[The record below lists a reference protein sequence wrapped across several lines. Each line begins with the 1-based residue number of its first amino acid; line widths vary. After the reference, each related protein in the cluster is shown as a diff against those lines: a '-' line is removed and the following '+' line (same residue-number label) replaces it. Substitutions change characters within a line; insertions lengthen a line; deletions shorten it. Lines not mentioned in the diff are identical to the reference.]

1 MLDRLPAAEQVRRRE
16 QVITK
21 EAPAAAPAPA
31 PAAPAPPR
39 PGKKRPAWDEV
50 PRWQIYLPLGIYL
63 VFTLIPFYW
72 ILLFAV
78 RPAGSTSLVPWP
90 MTTDHFEKVWTDR
103 GFGTYFQ
110 NSVYVGLATLVMTT
124 LVALAGGYA
133 LARFDFKIKRGF
145 MLALLCSQ
153 FVPGALL
160 LVPLFEIF
168 AGLQMINSLGSVI
181 IAETVFQLPLS
192 IILISNFIK
201 NVPYSLEEAAWVDGC
216 GRFRAFRIVVL
227 PLLRPG
233 LIAVGSFAFVHS
245 WNHFLFALMFLNNQ
259 HKQTIPVGLNSLM
272 SADSV
277 DLGALAAG
285 GIVAAVPVV
294 IVFAFIQKWLI
305 TGFSAGA
312 VKG

>member
-1 MLDRLPAAEQVRRRE
+1 MTAALVEKNDARTPGLSRGEDSPPPSTPRRSKRE
-16 QVITK
+16 R
-21 EAPAAAPAPA
+21 AF
-31 PAAPAPPR
+31 
-39 PGKKRPAWDEV
+39 DDV
-50 PRWQIYLPLGIYL
+50 PRWQIYVPLGIYL
-63 VFTLIPFYW
+63 LFTLIPFYW
-72 ILLFAV
+72 MFLFAV

-90 MTTDHFEKVWTDR
+90 MTGEHFSKVWNER
-103 GFGTYFQ
+103 SFAVFFQ
-110 NSVYVGLATLVMTT
+110 NSMIVGVATLIATT

-133 LARFDFKIKRGF
+133 LARFDFKIKSAF

-153 FVPGALL
+153 FIPGALM

-168 AGLQMINSLGSVI
+168 KNLQMINSLGSVV

-192 IILISNFIK
+192 IILISGFIK
-201 NVPYSLEEAAWVDGC
+201 NVPVSLEEAAWVDGC
-216 GRFRAFRIVVL
+216 SRFKAFCAVVL

-245 WNHFLFALMFLNNQ
+245 WNHFLFALMFLSEQ
-259 HKQTIPVGLNSLM
+259 DKQTIPVGLNTLIG
-272 SADSV
+272 ADSV

-285 GIVAAVPVV
+285 GVIAAVPVV

>member
-1 MLDRLPAAEQVRRRE
+1 M
-16 QVITK
+16 ITK
-21 EAPAAAPAPA
+21 DIDTVAPAVPAPVA
-31 PAAPAPPR
+31 DEPPQR
-39 PGKKRPAWDEV
+39 PRKGRRAWDEA
-50 PRWQIYLPLGIYL
+50 PRRQIYLPLGVYL
-63 VFTLIPFYW
+63 LFTLVPFYW
-72 ILLFAV
+72 ILLFAL
-78 RPAGSTSLVPWP
+78 RPTGSTSLVPWP
-90 MTTDHFEKVWTDR
+90 MTFEHFDKVWNDR
-103 GFGTYFQ
+103 SFGTYFE
-110 NSVYVGLATLVMTT
+110 NSVYVGLATLLMTT

-133 LARFDFKIKRGF
+133 LARFDFKVKRAF

-160 LVPLFEIF
+160 LVPLFQIF
-168 AGLQMINSLGSVI
+168 AELQMINSLGSVI
-181 IAETVFQLPLS
+181 LAETVFQLPLS
-192 IILISNFIK
+192 MILISGFIR

-216 GRFRAFRIVVL
+216 NRFTGFRVVVL

-245 WNHFLFALMFLNNQ
+245 WNHFLFALMFLSDQ
-259 HKQTIPVGLNSLM
+259 EKQTIPVGLNSLM

>member
-1 MLDRLPAAEQVRRRE
+1 MS
-16 QVITK
+16 IK
-21 EAPAAAPAPA
+21 EAAPAV
-31 PAAPAPPR
+31 PAARRPSQPPR
-39 PGKKRPAWDEV
+39 PVRTRNRAWDEA
-50 PRWQIYLPLGIYL
+50 PRWQIYLPLGVYL
-63 VFTLIPFYW
+63 LFTLIPFYW
-72 ILLFAV
+72 ILLFAL

-90 MTTDHFEKVWTDR
+90 VTSDHFEKVWNER
-103 GFGTYFQ
+103 SFGTYFQ
-110 NSVYVGLATLVMTT
+110 NSVLVGVATLVMTT

-133 LARFDFKIKRGF
+133 LARFDFRIKKGF

-168 AGLQMINSLGSVI
+168 ANLQMINSLGSVI
-181 IAETVFQLPLS
+181 LAETVFQLPLS

-216 GRFRAFRIVVL
+216 NRFTAFRIVVL

-259 HKQTIPVGLNSLM
+259 DKQTIPVGLNTLM

-285 GIVAAVPVV
+285 GIIAAVPVV

>member
-1 MLDRLPAAEQVRRRE
+1 M
-16 QVITK
+16 IT
-21 EAPAAAPAPA
+21 EIAPAPERMA
-31 PAAPAPPR
+31 AEPAR
-39 PGKKRPAWDEV
+39 PGKKRRAWDEV
-50 PRWQIYLPLGIYL
+50 PRRQIYVPLSIYL
-63 VFTLIPFYW
+63 LFTLIPFYW
-72 ILLFAV
+72 ILLFAL

-90 MTTDHFEKVWTDR
+90 MTFDHFGKVWNER
-103 GFGTYFQ
+103 AFGTYFQ
-110 NSVYVGLATLVMTT
+110 NSVLVGIATLVMTT

-133 LARFDFKIKRGF
+133 LARFDFKIKKAF
-145 MLALLCSQ
+145 MLALLCTQ

-168 AGLQMINSLGSVI
+168 ANLRMINSLVSVI

-192 IILISNFIK
+192 MILISGFIR

-216 GRFRAFRIVVL
+216 NRFTAFRIVVL

-233 LIAVGSFAFVHS
+233 LIAVGSFAFVHA
-245 WNHFLFALMFLNNQ
+245 WNHFLFALMFLSDQ
-259 HKQTIPVGLNSLM
+259 SKQTIPVGLNTLM

-285 GIVAAVPVV
+285 GIIAAVPVV

>member
-1 MLDRLPAAEQVRRRE
+1 M
-16 QVITK
+16 ITT
-21 EAPAAAPAPA
+21 EATEVAPAREYV
-31 PAAPAPPR
+31 PAAPDRGPR
-39 PGKKRPAWDEV
+39 RGRRAWDQA

-72 ILLFAV
+72 ILLFAL

-90 MTTDHFEKVWTDR
+90 VTFDHFEKVWTER
-103 GFGTYFQ
+103 AFGTYFQ
-110 NSVYVGLATLVMTT
+110 NSVLVGVATLFLTT
-124 LVALAGGYA
+124 VVALAGGYA
-133 LARFDFKIKRGF
+133 LARFDFKVKKAF
-145 MLALLCSQ
+145 MLALLCTQ

-168 AGLQMINSLGSVI
+168 ANLQMINSLASVV

-192 IILISNFIK
+192 IILISGFIR
-201 NVPYSLEEAAWVDGC
+201 NVPPSLEEAAWVDGC
-216 GRFRAFRIVVL
+216 NRLAGFRIVVL

-233 LIAVGSFAFVHS
+233 LIAVGSFAFVHA
-245 WNHFLFALMFLNNQ
+245 WNHFLFALMFLSDQ
-259 HKQTIPVGLNSLM
+259 GKQTIPVGLNTLM

-294 IVFAFIQKWLI
+294 LVFAFIQKWLI

>member
-1 MLDRLPAAEQVRRRE
+1 M
-16 QVITK
+16 ITK
-21 EAPAAAPAPA
+21 DATISA
-31 PAAPAPPR
+31 PAAPAPPAEEPRQR
-39 PGKKRPAWDEV
+39 PGGKRRAWDEV
-50 PRWQIYLPLGIYL
+50 PRWHTYLPLSIYL
-63 VFTLIPFYW
+63 LFTLIPFYW
-72 ILLFAV
+72 ILLFAL

-90 MTTDHFEKVWTDR
+90 MTFDHFDKVWNDR
-103 GFGTYFQ
+103 SFGTYFQ
-110 NSVYVGLATLVMTT
+110 NSVLIAVATLVMTT

-133 LARFDFKIKRGF
+133 LARFDFRIKRGF

-160 LVPLFEIF
+160 LVPLFQIF
-168 AGLQMINSLGSVI
+168 AKLQMINSLGSVI

-192 IILISNFIK
+192 MILIGGFIR

-216 GRFRAFRIVVL
+216 DRFTAFRIVVL

-233 LIAVGSFAFVHS
+233 LIAVGSFAFVHA
-245 WNHFLFALMFLNNQ
+245 WNHFLFALMFLSDQ
-259 HKQTIPVGLNSLM
+259 SKQTIPVGLNTLM
-272 SADSV
+272 SSDSV

-285 GIVAAVPVV
+285 GIIAAVPVV

>member
-1 MLDRLPAAEQVRRRE
+1 M
-16 QVITK
+16 ITK
-21 EAPAAAPAPA
+21 EATEAAPAPA
-31 PAAPAPPR
+31 PAVPEPPR
-39 PGKKRPAWDEV
+39 PTTRRRAWDEA

-72 ILLFAV
+72 ILLFAL

-90 MTTDHFEKVWTDR
+90 MTTAHFEKVWTDR
-103 GFGTYFQ
+103 GFGTFFQ
-110 NSVYVGLATLVMTT
+110 NSVLVGVATLFMTT

-133 LARFDFKIKRGF
+133 LARFDFRIKRGF

-168 AGLQMINSLGSVI
+168 AELRMINSLGSVI

-192 IILISNFIK
+192 MILLSNFIK

-216 GRFRAFRIVVL
+216 DRFRAFRVVVL

-259 HKQTIPVGLNSLM
+259 EKQTVPVGLNTLM

-285 GIVAAVPVV
+285 GIIAAVPVV

>member
-1 MLDRLPAAEQVRRRE
+1 MSV
-16 QVITK
+16 K
-21 EAPAAAPAPA
+21 EATQAAPAPVR
-31 PAAPAPPR
+31 PAPVRPR
-39 PGKKRPAWDEV
+39 PAGRNRSWDEA
-50 PRWQIYLPLGIYL
+50 PRWQIYLPLSVYL
-63 VFTLIPFYW
+63 LFTLIPFYW
-72 ILLFAV
+72 ILLFSL
-78 RPAGSTSLVPWP
+78 RPPGSTSLVPWP
-90 MTTDHFEKVWTDR
+90 MTFEHFEKVWTER

-110 NSVYVGLATLVMTT
+110 NSVLVGAVTLVMTT

-133 LARFDFKIKRGF
+133 LARFDFKVKRVF

-168 AGLQMINSLGSVI
+168 AELRMINSLGSVI
-181 IAETVFQLPLS
+181 LAETVFQLPLS

-216 GRFRAFRIVVL
+216 NRLTAFRIVVL

-259 HKQTIPVGLNSLM
+259 EKQTIPVGLNTLM
-272 SADSV
+272 GADSV

-294 IVFAFIQKWLI
+294 VVFAFIQKWLI

>member
-1 MLDRLPAAEQVRRRE
+1 M
-16 QVITK
+16 ITT
-21 EAPAAAPAPA
+21 ETTRNSAPAPVT
-31 PAAPAPPR
+31 PLAPPSR
-39 PGKKRPAWDEV
+39 PRGHRRAWDEV
-50 PRWQIYLPLGIYL
+50 PRWQIYLPLGVYL
-63 VFTLIPFYW
+63 LFTLIPFYW
-72 ILLFAV
+72 ILLFAL
-78 RPAGSTSLVPWP
+78 RPTGSTSLVPWP
-90 MTTDHFEKVWTDR
+90 MTTEHFEKVWTER
-103 GFGTYFQ
+103 SFATFFQ
-110 NSVYVGLATLVMTT
+110 NSLLTGVAVLVMTT
-124 LVALAGGYA
+124 VIALAGGYA
-133 LARFDFKIKRGF
+133 LARFEFRLKKGF

-168 AGLQMINSLGSVI
+168 AGLSLINSLLSVI

-192 IILISNFIK
+192 MILISGFIR

-216 GRFRAFRIVVL
+216 DRFGAFRIVVL

-233 LIAVGSFAFVHS
+233 LVAVGSFAFVHA

-259 HKQTIPVGLNSLM
+259 DKQTIPVGLNTLM
-272 SADSV
+272 GADSV

-285 GIVAAVPVV
+285 GVIAAVPVV

>member
-1 MLDRLPAAEQVRRRE
+1 MS
-16 QVITK
+16 
-21 EAPAAAPAPA
+21 EARTSPP
-31 PAAPAPPR
+31 PPR
-39 PGKKRPAWDEV
+39 TKGRERSWDDV

-63 VFTLIPFYW
+63 LFTLIPFYW
-72 ILLFAV
+72 ILLFAF
-78 RPAGSTSLVPWP
+78 RPTGSTSLVPWP
-90 MTTDHFEKVWTDR
+90 MTFDHFEKVWTER
-103 GFGTYFQ
+103 EFGTYFQ
-110 NSVYVGLATLVMTT
+110 NSVLVGVATLITTT

-133 LARFDFKIKRGF
+133 LARFNFRIKKAF
-145 MLALLCSQ
+145 MLGLLCSQ

-168 AGLQMINSLGSVI
+168 AKIQMINSLGSVI

-201 NVPYSLEEAAWVDGC
+201 NVPPSLEEAAWVDGC
-216 GRFRAFRIVVL
+216 NRFTAFRIVVL

-245 WNHFLFALMFLNNQ
+245 WNHFLFALMFLNNPE
-259 HKQTIPVGLNSLM
+259 KQTIPVGLNTLM
-272 SADSV
+272 GADSV

-285 GIVAAVPVV
+285 GIIAAVPVV
-294 IVFAFIQKWLI
+294 LVFAFIQKWLI

>member
-1 MLDRLPAAEQVRRRE
+1 VASEPARPRR
-16 QVITK
+16 
-21 EAPAAAPAPA
+21 
-31 PAAPAPPR
+31 
-39 PGKKRPAWDEV
+39 KRRAWDEV
-50 PRWQIYLPLGIYL
+50 PRWHIYLPLSLYL
-63 VFTLIPFYW
+63 LFTLVPFYW
-72 ILLFAV
+72 ILLFAL

-90 MTTDHFEKVWTDR
+90 MTLDHFDKVWNDR
-103 GFGTYFQ
+103 AFATFFQ
-110 NSVYVGLATLVMTT
+110 NSVLVGIATLVMTT

-133 LARFDFKIKRGF
+133 LARFDFRVKKAF
-145 MLALLCSQ
+145 MLALLCTQ

-168 AGLQMINSLGSVI
+168 AKLQMINSLGSVI

-192 IILISNFIK
+192 MILISGFIR
-201 NVPYSLEEAAWVDGC
+201 NVPASLEEAAWVDGC
-216 GRFRAFRIVVL
+216 NRFTAFRIVVL

-233 LIAVGSFAFVHS
+233 LIAVGSFAFVHA
-245 WNHFLFALMFLNNQ
+245 WNHFLFALMFLSDQ
-259 HKQTIPVGLNSLM
+259 GKQTIPVGLNTLM

-285 GIVAAVPVV
+285 GIIAAVPVV

>member
-1 MLDRLPAAEQVRRRE
+1 MTAALAEKNGTDSAPPPAPHTRPPAARRRGE
-16 QVITK
+16 
-21 EAPAAAPAPA
+21 
-31 PAAPAPPR
+31 
-39 PGKKRPAWDEV
+39 PGRERAFDEV
-50 PRWQIYLPLGIYL
+50 PRWQIYVPLGIYL

-72 ILLFAV
+72 MLLFAV

-90 MTTDHFEKVWTDR
+90 MTGEHFSKVWNER
-103 GFGTYFQ
+103 SFAVFFQ
-110 NSVYVGLATLVMTT
+110 NSMIVGVCTLISTT

-133 LARFDFKIKRGF
+133 LARFNFKIKNAF

-153 FVPGALL
+153 FIPGALM

-168 AGLQMINSLGSVI
+168 KNLRMINSLGSVV

-192 IILISNFIK
+192 IILISGFIK
-201 NVPYSLEEAAWVDGC
+201 NVPVSLEEAAWVDGC
-216 GRFRAFRIVVL
+216 SRLRAFCAVVL

-245 WNHFLFALMFLNNQ
+245 WNHFLFALMFLSEQ
-259 HKQTIPVGLNSLM
+259 DKQTIPVGLNTLIG
-272 SADSV
+272 ADSV

-285 GIVAAVPVV
+285 GVIAAVPVV

>member
-1 MLDRLPAAEQVRRRE
+1 MITEIAPARERESAAPQQPRKVRR
-16 QVITK
+16 
-21 EAPAAAPAPA
+21 
-31 PAAPAPPR
+31 
-39 PGKKRPAWDEV
+39 AWDEV

-72 ILLFAV
+72 ILLFAF

-90 MTTDHFEKVWTDR
+90 MTFDHFQKVWTDR
-103 GFGTYFQ
+103 SFGVYFQ
-110 NSVYVGLATLVMTT
+110 NSVYVGVATLILTT
-124 LVALAGGYA
+124 VVALAGGYA
-133 LARFDFKIKRGF
+133 LARFEFKVKRAF

-160 LVPLFEIF
+160 LVPLFQIF
-168 AGLQMINSLGSVI
+168 AKLQMINSLGSVV

-192 IILISNFIK
+192 MILISGFIR
-201 NVPYSLEEAAWVDGC
+201 NVPQSLEEAAWVDGC
-216 GRFRAFRIVVL
+216 NRFAAFRIVVL

-233 LIAVGSFAFVHS
+233 LIAVGSFAFVHA
-245 WNHFLFALMFLNNQ
+245 WNHFLFALMFLSDQ
-259 HKQTIPVGLNSLM
+259 SKQTIPVGLNTLM
-272 SADSV
+272 GADSV

-285 GIVAAVPVV
+285 GIIAAVPVV

>member
-1 MLDRLPAAEQVRRRE
+1 M
-16 QVITK
+16 ITK
-21 EAPAAAPAPA
+21 DIGTIAPATPA
-31 PAAPAPPR
+31 PAADEPPQR
-39 PGKKRPAWDEV
+39 PGKGRRAWDEA
-50 PRWQIYLPLGIYL
+50 PRWQIYLPLGVYL
-63 VFTLIPFYW
+63 VFTLVPFYW
-72 ILLFAV
+72 ILLFAL
-78 RPAGSTSLVPWP
+78 RPTGSTSLVPWP
-90 MTTDHFEKVWTDR
+90 MTFEHFDKVWNDR
-103 GFGTYFQ
+103 SFGTYFE
-110 NSVYVGLATLVMTT
+110 NSVYVGLATLFMTT
-124 LVALAGGYA
+124 IVALAGGYA
-133 LARFDFKIKRGF
+133 LARFDFRVKRVF

-160 LVPLFEIF
+160 LVPLFQIF
-168 AGLQMINSLGSVI
+168 AELQMINSLGSVI

-192 IILISNFIK
+192 MILISGFIR

-216 GRFRAFRIVVL
+216 NRFTGFRVVVL

-245 WNHFLFALMFLNNQ
+245 WNHFLFALMFLSNQ
-259 HKQTIPVGLNSLM
+259 EKQTIPVGLNSLM

-285 GIVAAVPVV
+285 GIIAAVPVV